1 MVGGDPLHENTGTGP
16 MTDLRNARDLPGSV
30 PYLAIA
36 GLFVASQFAFPLYEI
51 LPAVPRVVSM
61 ALLAVGLYW
70 LIAMVYLRSEPRIWR
85 PESAWYRAN
94 LKPLAADERDASASA
109 IRDELAPRLQRELM
123 IMAATGAAMGT
134 MDVGAAGM
142 AAAIVLAAL
151 CTWLAGSLL
160 GLRREPARD

>member
-1 MVGGDPLHENTGTGP
+1 

-30 PYLAIA
+30 PYIALA
-36 GLFVASQFAFPLYEI
+36 GLFVASQFAFPLYEF

-70 LIAMVYLRSEPRIWR
+70 LIAMVCLRSEPHIWR
-85 PESAWYRAN
+85 PESAWYRTN
-94 LKPLAADERDASASA
+94 LKPLAADERDALASA

-123 IMAATGAAMGT
+123 IVAATGAAMTT

-142 AAAIVLAAL
+142 VAAVVLAAL

-160 GLRREPARD
+160 GLRRGGEKG